1 MIHTQ
6 TSSAFTAPIMLMLQ
20 CLQRGEIIFDKVVD
34 SSIRAKKQC
43 LSKESSELAR
53 FITELEDS
61 ILSLQNTQ
69 QRYVDITFMSGVKSI
84 VILGNEIY
92 LSHCTMAC

>member
-1 MIHTQ
+1 MLHTQ
-6 TSSAFTAPIMLMLQ
+6 TPSAFTAPMMLMLQ

-69 QRYVDITFMSGVKSI
+69 QRYVNMITYGNRTMLI
-84 VILGNEIY
+84 VTLGLGNEI
-92 LSHCTMAC
+92 TKAC

>member
-1 MIHTQ
+1 MLHTQ
-6 TSSAFTAPIMLMLQ
+6 TPSAFTAPMMLMLQ

-69 QRYVDITFMSGVKSI
+69 QRYVNMITYGNRTVLI
-84 VILGNEIY
+84 VTLGLGNEI
-92 LSHCTMAC
+92 TKAC

>member
-6 TSSAFTAPIMLMLQ
+6 TSSAFTAPMMLMLQ

-69 QRYVDITFMSGVKSI
+69 QRYVNMITYGNRTVLI
-84 VILGNEIY
+84 VTLGLGNEI
-92 LSHCTMAC
+92 TKAC

>member
-1 MIHTQ
+1 MLHTQ
-6 TSSAFTAPIMLMLQ
+6 TSSAFTAPMMLMLQ

-69 QRYVDITFMSGVKSI
+69 QRYVNMITYGNRTVLIVTLGLGIDKGIVK
-84 VILGNEIY
+84 G
-92 LSHCTMAC
+92 

>member
-1 MIHTQ
+1 M
-6 TSSAFTAPIMLMLQ
+6 MLMLQ

-69 QRYVDITFMSGVKSI
+69 QRYVNMITYRNRTVLI
-84 VILGNEIY
+84 VTLGLGNEI
-92 LSHCTMAC
+92 TKAC

>member
-1 MIHTQ
+1 MLHTH
-6 TSSAFTAPIMLMLQ
+6 TSSAFTAPMMLMLQ

-69 QRYVDITFMSGVKSI
+69 QRYVNMITYGNRTVLI
-84 VILGNEIY
+84 VPLGLGNEI
-92 LSHCTMAC
+92 TKAC